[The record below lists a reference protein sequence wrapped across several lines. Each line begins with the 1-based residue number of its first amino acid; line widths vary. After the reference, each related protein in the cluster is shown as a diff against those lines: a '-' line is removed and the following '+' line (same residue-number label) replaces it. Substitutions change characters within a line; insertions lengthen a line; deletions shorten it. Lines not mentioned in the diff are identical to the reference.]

1 MASNLRQTRL
11 KTIFKAI
18 VFGERPVNSSHDAQ
32 LFLEAIR
39 CQEPPSACVEMIV
52 SHPAGLD
59 AVRNSVRSNLSE
71 SFILSHT
78 LPFLE
83 FLSDPGIKSL
93 ADGELLA
100 QLLVVIANPPTLWK
114 ALVKLF
120 NGHQLPPDRVHPF
133 AWLAL
138 ELLSLPQNAG
148 VDVLE
153 EVQAIVEDKS
163 LLKAQDHSAREL
175 GYRIEKVLQLRSSS
189 KPSVQANGPGG
200 RHDNDSDVFR
210 KIAIYPTTDEFLSN
224 QQPFYRTAFEVA
236 ESPLDRRPAIH
247 LDNQFRLLREDMLAE
262 LREDLQVAMDAKKA
276 KKPLLT
282 IGKLQPVALSLTD
295 ANPSGK
301 GPRYKPCTLMVR
313 CYHGLEFLN
322 KMEPEKLKKFLKD
335 NPTFLKHQSFGVL
348 TRGKEVIAFAFVD
361 RDRSNELLLQSPP
374 IVCLQFA
381 DPSNFK
387 RALLALKLP
396 NAQDFVRFT
405 LVNTP
410 VFAYEP
416 VLAGLQAITELPL
429 QDLLINPSGAS
440 LAFAGVPKLQTFVS
454 ALKSARSGMIL
465 GNVEAVRIEES
476 ITVDLAQLDS
486 ILHALTKPI
495 TLIQGPPGTGKS
507 FIGAQIAKHLHK
519 AGQRILVLSYT
530 NHALDQFLEDLL
542 DVGIPQQ
549 DVVRMGAK
557 AKSTLRTLPLV
568 LSEQKGGYRRTR
580 DAWTMIDLL
589 RQKAA
594 SSAQELQ
601 TAFGTYGKVNAGWAE
616 VSEFLEFLDDPHPF
630 YEALLVPTNN
640 SGWMRTGKKGK
651 RVGPDYLF
659 QRWVKGEDPGV
670 FKTQIP
676 ETSHSAWRMSL
687 PERQSHLDRWTKE
700 LIEERLATIEEL
712 ARQYNETQSRIDAQ
726 FNDADTHTMR
736 QKRVIGCT
744 TTGAAKH
751 TSLIRAAAPDV
762 ILVEEAGEILESH
775 VLTALAPS
783 VKQLILIGDHK
794 QLRPKINNYALSV
807 DQGDGFDLN
816 RSLFERL
823 IMQGAPHT
831 TLQKQHRMVPEISM
845 IPRVLTY
852 PDLLDGPKTS
862 GRPRIRGLQDHVV
875 FINHGKLEDTDKA
888 LKERRDPGAKESK
901 KNTFEAQMVL
911 ECIKF
916 FGQQGYPADKLV
928 ILTPYLGQLRVLQ
941 DLLRENQHDPALSE
955 MDKLELLRA
964 GLLSKAA
971 AKVDQKPLRVS
982 TIDNYQGEEN
992 DIVIASLTRSNK
1004 SGDIGFMSAP
1014 ERLNV
1019 LVTRA
1024 RNCLVM
1030 IGNMGTFMSSK
1041 KGGPT
1046 WRPFF
1051 ELMESRK
1058 HLYDGLPVRCEKHPD
1073 KTALLKEPIDFLM
1086 FCPDGGC
1093 TEPCDALLK
1102 CGKHK
1107 CKSRC
1112 HRVVDHSQA
1121 PCHEMIAQTCERNH
1135 KLKVSCD
1142 RQNDNCR
1149 ECVREDKEQERRMK
1163 RDLQLEED
1171 RLLREEAHRRS
1182 LQEVDDEI
1190 DHLRRVNQYLSDQQ
1204 SREQTLE
1211 QRRQELAALKDAQV
1225 RVQEQAKQQAEISRR
1240 VAEKAKRRAEQE
1252 TNAGQNADP
1261 QDPLGDL
1268 PDTAEGEWN
1277 YLKKFERA
1285 SSKPMDTLM
1294 SMIGLEEV
1302 KQKFLDIK
1310 SKVDTAVRQGISLSK
1325 ERYSCSMLGNPGTGK
1340 TTVARLY
1347 AKFLCE
1353 VGVIPGHCFKETT
1366 GAGLANI
1373 GINGC
1378 KKLIEEI
1385 LNEGGGVLF
1394 IDEAYQLTSG
1404 NNPGGGSVLDY
1415 LLAEIENLRGKVVFV
1430 LAGYN
1435 KQMESFYAHN
1445 PGLPS
1450 RFPVEMKFED
1460 YTDDE
1465 LLRIFKLK
1473 VNEKYK
1479 DAMYCEDGLH
1489 GLYCRIISRRIGYG
1503 RGKEGFGNARTVENT
1518 LDIISTRQANRIR
1531 RERKAKK
1538 PDIDDLF
1545 FTKEDLIGPE
1555 PTEALQKC
1563 QAWKKLQQ
1571 LIGLS
1576 SVKESVKSLVDSI
1589 QANYRRELAEQP
1601 LIQYSLN
1608 KVFLGN
1614 PGTGKT
1620 TVAKLYGEILVA
1632 LGMLSK
1638 GEVVVKNPSD
1648 FVGAV
1653 LGQSEQQTKGILA
1666 ASLGKVLVIDEAY
1679 GLYGGGGTPGSTS
1692 DPYKTAVIDTIVAE
1706 VQSVPGDDRCVLLL
1720 GYKDQMETMF
1730 HNVNPGLARRFPIAS
1745 GFNFEDFSDD
1755 ELQKIFD
1762 LKINQQGYQATA
1774 GAAVVAM
1781 EMLKRARNR
1790 PNFGNAGEVD
1800 ILLNDAKARHQQR
1813 LAKGKAQSETLFEP
1827 QDFDGDFDRATKS
1840 GTNVRKLF
1848 EGSVGSEEVI
1858 ALLEGY
1864 QETVRTFKS
1873 IGMDP
1878 KENIPFNF
1886 LFRGPPATG
1895 KTTTAKKMGQVF
1907 YDMGFL
1913 STAEV
1918 EECSASEMIGKYV
1931 GHTGPLVRAQLD
1943 KALGRVLFIDEA
1955 YRLADGHFA
1964 KEAIDELVDSCTKE
1978 RYNKKLIIILAGYEA
1993 DINRLMS
2000 VNSGLTSRFPEVINF
2015 RALSPEECVELLRK
2029 RLEEN
2034 HNTLKE
2040 KSIELDILGL
2050 RTPSSGFKKLLVS
2063 YFKQL
2068 SAQDNWAS
2076 ARDVQSLAKNMFNQV
2091 MRDQEGLSKGRIVLT
2106 EDIIRQELEAM
2117 VLERASR
2124 GKAAAEAATPNGF
2137 PSGMPQFFQAPP
2149 QQQQASF
2156 NTSTAKVTSFAQEQ
2170 ARVVEEVFSEEEEE
2184 EDDDD
2189 ESAPPPVEL
2198 KEQAVDTSDSRYA
2211 AKRDA
2216 GVSDTVWEQLQR
2228 DRQSEQEKEEEYRKL
2243 KEAAKKAKDA
2253 ARDKIVKKLLEE
2265 ERKRKVVE
2273 EMKKK
2278 LQMMGICPAGF
2289 AWIRQDRGYRCA
2301 GGAHFVGDEAFGK
2314 L

>member
-1 MASNLRQTRL
+1 MASNIRQTRL
-11 KTIFKAI
+11 KTVFKAM
-18 VFGERPVNSSHDAQ
+18 VFGERQVNSSHDAQ
-32 LFLEAIR
+32 LFLEAVR
-39 CQEPPSACVEMIV
+39 SQEPPSACVEMIV

-59 AVRNSVRSNLSE
+59 AIRNSVRSNLSE
-71 SFILSHT
+71 TFIVSHT

-83 FLSDPGIKSL
+83 YLSDPGIKSL
-93 ADGELLA
+93 ADGELLS

-120 NGHQLPPDRVHPF
+120 NGHQLPPDRVHTF

-138 ELLSLPQNAG
+138 ELLSLPKNAG

-153 EVQAIVEDKS
+153 EVQAIIQDKS
-163 LLKAQDHSAREL
+163 LLKSQDHAAREL
-175 GYRIEKVLQLRSSS
+175 GYRIEKVLQLRCSP
-189 KPSVQANGPGG
+189 KPSVQSNGPGG
-200 RHDNDSDVFR
+200 RHDNDSAIFR
-210 KIAIYPTTDEFLSN
+210 KIAIYPTTDEFLST
-224 QQPFYRTAFEVA
+224 QQPFYRTAYEVA

-262 LREDLQVAMDAKKA
+262 LREDLQVALDDKNAKKS
-276 KKPLLT
+276 LFT
-282 IGKLQPVALSLTD
+282 IGKLHPVDVSLME

-301 GPRYKPCTLMVR
+301 GPRYKPCTLLVR
-313 CYHGLEFLN
+313 CYHGLGFLN
-322 KMEPEKLKKFLKD
+322 KMEPEKQKKFLKD
-335 NPTFLKHQSFGVL
+335 NPTFLKHQSFGAL

-361 RDRSNELLLQSPP
+361 RDRNNELLLQSPP
-374 IVCLQFA
+374 IICLQFA
-381 DPSNFK
+381 DPSGFK

-396 NAQDFVRFT
+396 NAQDVVRFT

-440 LAFAGVPKLQTFVS
+440 LAFAGVPQLRTFVS
-454 ALKSARSGMIL
+454 ALESARSRMITE
-465 GNVEAVRIEES
+465 NKAVRIGN

-507 FIGAQIAKHLHK
+507 FIGARIAKYLHE

-542 DVGIPQQ
+542 GVGIPQH
-549 DVVRMGAK
+549 DIVRLGAK
-557 AKSTLRTLPLV
+557 AKSTLRTLPLL

-594 SSAQELQ
+594 SSAQELK
-601 TAFGTYGKVNAGWAE
+601 TAFKTYGKVHAGWAE

-630 YEALLVPTNN
+630 YEALLVPTENN
-640 SGWMRTGKKGK
+640 GGWKRMGKKGK
-651 RVGPDYLF
+651 QVGPDYLF
-659 QRWVKGEDPGV
+659 QRWVKGEDPGI
-670 FKTQIP
+670 FKMQIP
-676 ETSHSAWRMSL
+676 ETSHAVWQMPLS
-687 PERQSHLDRWTKE
+687 ERQSHLDRWTKE

-712 ARQYNETQSRIDAQ
+712 TRQYNEAQRKLDAQ
-726 FNDADTHTMR
+726 FSDADANTMR
-736 QKRVIGCT
+736 QKKVIGCT
-744 TTGAAKH
+744 TTGAAKYS
-751 TSLIRAAAPDV
+751 SLIRAAKPDV

-775 VLTALAPS
+775 VLTAMAPS

-794 QLRPKINNYALSV
+794 QLRPKINNYSLSV
-807 DQGDGFDLN
+807 EKGDGYDLN

-831 TLQKQHRMVPEISM
+831 TLQKQHRMVPEISI

-852 PDLLDGPKTS
+852 PDLLDGPNTS

-888 LKERRDPGAKESK
+888 LRERRDPGVKESK

-916 FGQQGYPADKLV
+916 FGQQGYSADKLV

-955 MDKLELLRA
+955 MDKFELLRA
-964 GLLSKAA
+964 GILSHAA
-971 AKVDQKPLRVS
+971 AKVDEKPLRVS

-992 DIVIASLTRSNK
+992 DIVIASLTRSNE

-1024 RNCLVM
+1024 RNCLVL

-1051 ELMESRK
+1051 ELMKSRN
-1058 HLYDGLPVRCEKHPD
+1058 HLYDGLPVRCEKHPE
-1073 KTALLKEPIDFLM
+1073 KTALLKEPIDFM
-1086 FCPDGGC
+1086 KFCPDGGC

-1102 CGKHK
+1102 CGMHK

-1112 HRVVDHSQA
+1112 HRVIDHSQA
-1121 PCHEMIAQTCERNH
+1121 PCHEIIIKTCERNH

-1149 ECVREDKEQERRMK
+1149 ECIREDKEQERRMK

-1171 RLLREEAHRRS
+1171 RLRKEEAYLKA
-1182 LQEVDDEI
+1182 LQEMDDEL
-1190 DHLRRVNQYLSDQQ
+1190 DHQRRLNKYLSDEQI
-1204 SREQTLE
+1204 REQTLE
-1211 QRRQELAALKDAQV
+1211 QRRQELAALKDAEV
-1225 RVQEQAKQQAEISRR
+1225 RAQEKAQQRAEITRR
-1240 VAEKAKRRAEQE
+1240 VAEKAKRRAEQN
-1252 TNAGQNADP
+1252 TNVGEKSNP
-1261 QDPLGDL
+1261 LDPLGDL
-1268 PDTAEGEWN
+1268 PDTAEGEWK
-1277 YLKKFERA
+1277 YLKEFEGA

-1310 SKVDTAVRQGISLSK
+1310 SKVDTAVRQGISLSN

-1347 AKFLCE
+1347 AEFLSD
-1353 VGVIPGHCFKETT
+1353 VGVIPGQCFKENT
-1366 GAGLANI
+1366 GAGLANL
-1373 GINGC
+1373 GVNGC
-1378 KKLIEEI
+1378 KKLVEEI

-1465 LLRIFKLK
+1465 LLRIFELK
-1473 VNEKYK
+1473 VNHKYNG
-1479 DAMYCEDGLH
+1479 AMDCEDGLQ

-1555 PTEALQKC
+1555 PAEALQKC
-1563 QAWKKLQQ
+1563 QAWQKLQQ

-1576 SVKESVKSLVDSI
+1576 SVKEAVKSLVDSI
-1589 QANYRRELAEQP
+1589 QSNYRRELAEQP
-1601 LIQYSLN
+1601 IIQYSLN

-1638 GEVVVKNPSD
+1638 GEVVIKNPSD

-1653 LGQSEQQTKGILA
+1653 LGGSEQQTKGILA

-1679 GLYGGGGTPGSTS
+1679 GLYGGGGTPGSIS
-1692 DPYKTAVIDTIVAE
+1692 DPFKTAVIDTIVAE

-1720 GYKDQMETMF
+1720 GYKDQMEAMF
-1730 HNVNPGLARRFPIAS
+1730 QNVNPGLARRFPIAS
-1745 GFNFEDFSDD
+1745 GFNFEDFSDG

-1762 LKINQQGYQATA
+1762 LKIKQQGYQATA
-1774 GAAVVAM
+1774 GATVVAM
-1781 EMLKRARNR
+1781 EMLNRARNR
-1790 PNFGNAGEVD
+1790 PNFGNAGEID
-1800 ILLNDAKARHQQR
+1800 ILLNEAKSRHQQR
-1813 LAKGKAQSETLFEP
+1813 LAKGKARSETLFEP
-1827 QDFDGDFDRATKS
+1827 QDFDEDYDRATKS
-1840 GTNVRKLF
+1840 DTNVRKLF
-1848 EGSVGSEEVI
+1848 EGSVGSEEII

-1886 LFRGPPATG
+1886 LFRGPPGTG
-1895 KTTTAKKMGQVF
+1895 KTTTARKMGQVF
-1907 YDMGFL
+1907 YGMGFL
-1913 STAEV
+1913 SATEV
-1918 EECSASEMIGKYV
+1918 VECSASEMIGKYV

-1964 KEAIDELVDSCTKE
+1964 KEAIDELVDSVTKE
-1978 RYNKKLIIILAGYEA
+1978 RYHKKLIIILAGYEA

-2015 RALSPEECVELLRK
+2015 RALSPEGCVELLRK
-2029 RLEEN
+2029 RLEED

-2040 KSIELDILGL
+2040 KSIELDLFCL
-2050 RTPSSGFKKLLVS
+2050 RTPSSRFRRVLVS

-2091 MRDQEGLSKGRIVLT
+2091 MRDGEGLTKGRIVLT
-2106 EDIIRQELEAM
+2106 EDIIKQELEAM
-2117 VLERASR
+2117 MVERASR
-2124 GKAAAEAATPNGF
+2124 AKAAAEAAAPNGL

-2149 QQQQASF
+2149 PQQQPPSF
-2156 NTSTAKVTSFAQEQ
+2156 NTSTETTTSFAQEQ
-2170 ARVVEEVFSEEEEE
+2170 ARVIEEVFSEEEE
-2184 EDDDD
+2184 DD
-2189 ESAPPPVEL
+2189 EENEPESSSVEL
-2198 KEQAVDTSDSRYA
+2198 NKQAVDTSDSRYA
-2211 AKRDA
+2211 TKRDA
-2216 GVSDTVWEQLQR
+2216 GVNDAVWEQLQR
-2228 DRQSEQEKEEEYRKL
+2228 DRQAEEEKEEEYRKL

-2253 ARDKIVKKLLEE
+2253 ARDEIVKRLLEE
-2265 ERKRKVVE
+2265 ERKRKAVE

-2289 AWIRQDRGYRCA
+2289 AWIKQASGYRCA
-2301 GGAHFVGDEAFGK
+2301 GGSHWVTDAELGMK
-2314 L
+2314 

>member
-1 MASNLRQTRL
+1 MASNIRQTRL
-11 KTIFKAI
+11 KTVFKAI
-18 VFGERPVNSSHDAQ
+18 VLGKRQVNNSHDAQ
-32 LFLEAIR
+32 IFLEAVR
-39 CQEPPSACVEMIV
+39 SQEPPSACAEMIV

-71 SFILSHT
+71 PFIVSHV

-83 FLSDPGIKSL
+83 YLSDPGIKSL

-100 QLLVVIANPPTLWK
+100 QLLVVIASPPTLWK

-120 NGHQLPPDRVHPF
+120 NDHQLPPDRVHTF

-138 ELLSLPQNAG
+138 ELVSLPQKVE

-153 EVQAIVEDKS
+153 EVRAIVEDKG
-163 LLKAQDHSAREL
+163 LLKAQDHTAREL
-175 GYRIEKVLQLRSSS
+175 GYRIEKVLQLRSSF
-189 KPSVQANGPGG
+189 KPSTQANGPGG

-210 KIAIYPTTDEFLSN
+210 NIAIYPTTDEFLST

-262 LREDLQVAMDAKKA
+262 LREDLHVAMDAKKA
-276 KKPLLT
+276 RKSSFT
-282 IGKLQPVALSLTD
+282 IGKLQPVALSLAD
-295 ANPSGK
+295 ENPHGK
-301 GPRYKPCTLMVR
+301 GPRFKPCTLLVQ

-335 NPTFLKHQSFGVL
+335 NPAFLKHQSFGAL

-361 RDRSNELLLQSPP
+361 RDRNNELLHQSPP
-374 IVCLQFA
+374 IVCLQFS

-396 NAQDFVRFT
+396 NAQEAVQFT
-405 LVNTP
+405 LVGTP

-416 VLAGLQAITELPL
+416 VLAGLQAISELPL

-440 LAFAGVPKLQTFVS
+440 LAFGGVPGLQTFVS
-454 ALKSARSGMIL
+454 ALKSARSKMITEK
-465 GNVEAVRIEES
+465 GEAVPIEKS
-476 ITVDLAQLDS
+476 VTVDLAQLDS

-507 FIGAQIAKHLHK
+507 FIGAQIAKYLHK
-519 AGQRILVLSYT
+519 AGQRILILSYT

-542 DVGIPQQ
+542 DVGIPAH
-549 DVVRMGAK
+549 DLVRMGAK
-557 AKSTLRTLPLV
+557 AKSTLRTLPLL
-568 LSEQKGGYRRTR
+568 LSKQKGGYRRTR

-589 RQKAA
+589 RAKAA

-601 TAFGTYGKVNAGWAE
+601 KAFRNYGKVHAGWTE
-616 VSEFLEFLDDPHPF
+616 LSGYLEFLDDSLPF
-630 YEALLVPTNN
+630 HEALLVPTDD
-640 SGWMRTGKKGK
+640 SGWKRMGKKGK
-651 RVGPDYLF
+651 KAGPDYLF
-659 QRWVKGEDPGV
+659 QRWVKGEDPGI
-670 FKTQIP
+670 FKTKIP
-676 ETSHSAWRMSL
+676 ETSYPVWQMPL

-712 ARQYNETQSRIDAQ
+712 TRQYNEAQSKVDAQ
-726 FNDADTHTMR
+726 FNDADAHTMR

-744 TTGAAKH
+744 TTGAAKYS
-751 TSLIRAAAPDV
+751 SLIRAATPDV

-807 DQGDGFDLN
+807 EKGDGFDLN

-845 IPRVLTY
+845 IPRALTY

-888 LKERRDPGAKESK
+888 LRERRDPGVKESK
-901 KNTFEAQMVL
+901 KNTFEAQMIL
-911 ECIKF
+911 ECIKY
-916 FGQQGYPADKLV
+916 FGQQGYSADKLV

-955 MDKLELLRA
+955 MDRLELLRA
-964 GLLSKAA
+964 GLLSQAA
-971 AKVDQKPLRVS
+971 AKVDQKALRVS

-992 DIVIASLTRSNK
+992 DIVIASLTRSNE

-1030 IGNMGTFMSSK
+1030 IGNMATFMRSK

-1051 ELMESRK
+1051 ELMQSRN
-1058 HLYDGLPVRCEKHPD
+1058 HLYDGIPVRCEKHPE
-1073 KTALLKEPIDFLM
+1073 KTALLREPIDFLK

-1102 CGKHK
+1102 CGQHK

-1121 PCHEMIAQTCERNH
+1121 PCHKIILQTCERNH

-1142 RQNDNCR
+1142 RQKDNCH
-1149 ECVREDKEQERRMK
+1149 ECIREDKEQERRMK

-1171 RLLREEAHRRS
+1171 RMRKEEAYLKK
-1182 LQEVDDEI
+1182 LQEMDDEL
-1190 DHLRRVNQYLSDQQ
+1190 DHQRRRNKYLSDEQI
-1204 SREQTLE
+1204 REQTLE
-1211 QRRQELAALKDAQV
+1211 QRRQELVALRDAETKAE
-1225 RVQEQAKQQAEISRR
+1225 EQAKQRAEITRR
-1240 VAEKAKRRAEQE
+1240 VAEKARRRSE
-1252 TNAGQNADP
+1252 QNANTATKADS
-1261 QDPLGDL
+1261 QDLLDDL
-1268 PDTAEGEWN
+1268 PETAEGEWN
-1277 YLKKFERA
+1277 YLKEFEGA
-1285 SSKPMDTLM
+1285 SSKPMDTLI
-1294 SMIGLEEV
+1294 SMIGLKEV

-1310 SKVDTAVRQGISLSK
+1310 SKVDTAIRQGISLSK
-1325 ERYSCSMLGNPGTGK
+1325 GRYSCSMLGNPGTGK

-1347 AKFLCE
+1347 AEFLSN
-1353 VGVIPGHCFKETT
+1353 VGVIPGVCFKETT
-1366 GAGLANI
+1366 GAGLANLRVD
-1373 GINGC
+1373 GC
-1378 KKLIEEI
+1378 KKLIDEI

-1450 RFPVEMKFED
+1450 RFPIEMKFED

-1465 LLRIFKLK
+1465 LLKIFELK
-1473 VNEKYK
+1473 VNQNYN
-1479 DAMYCEDGLH
+1479 DAMDCEDGLQ
-1489 GLYCRIISRRIGYG
+1489 GLYCRIISRRIGHG
-1503 RGKEGFGNARTVENT
+1503 RGKEGFGNARTVENM

-1538 PDIDDLF
+1538 LDIDDLF

-1555 PTEALQKC
+1555 PAEVLQKC
-1563 QAWKKLQQ
+1563 QAWQKLQQ

-1576 SVKESVKSLVDSI
+1576 SVKESVKSLVDSM

-1601 LIQYSLN
+1601 LIEYSLN

-1638 GEVVVKNPSD
+1638 GEVVIKNPSD
-1648 FVGAV
+1648 FVGAA

-1679 GLYGGGGTPGSTS
+1679 GLYGGGGTPGSIS

-1720 GYKDQMETMF
+1720 GYKDQMENMF
-1730 HNVNPGLARRFPIAS
+1730 QNVNPGLARRFPIAS
-1745 GFNFEDFSDD
+1745 GFNFEDFSDG

-1762 LKINQQGYQATA
+1762 LKIKQQGYQATA
-1774 GAAVVAM
+1774 GATTVAM

-1790 PNFGNAGEVD
+1790 PNFGNAGEID

-1813 LAKGKAQSETLFEP
+1813 LAKGKARSQTCFEP
-1827 QDFDGDFDRATKS
+1827 QDFDEDYDRATKS
-1840 GTNVRKLF
+1840 DTNIRKLF
-1848 EGSVGSEEVI
+1848 EGSVGSEEVVS
-1858 ALLEGY
+1858 LLEGY
-1864 QETVRTFKS
+1864 QGTVRTLKS
-1873 IGMDP
+1873 IGLDP

-1886 LFRGPPATG
+1886 LFRGPPGTG

-1918 EECSASEMIGKYV
+1918 VECSASEIIGQYI

-1955 YRLADGHFA
+1955 YRLAEGHFA
-1964 KEAIDELVDSCTKE
+1964 KEAIDELVDSCTKD

-2029 RLEEN
+2029 RLEDN
-2034 HNTLKE
+2034 YNTLRE
-2040 KSIELDILGL
+2040 RSIDLDLACL
-2050 RTPSSGFKKLLVS
+2050 RTPTPRFRRLLMS

-2068 SAQDNWAS
+2068 CAQDNWAS

-2091 MRDQEGLSKGRIVLT
+2091 MRDTQGLAMGRAVLT
-2106 EDIIRQELEAM
+2106 EDIIKQELEAM
-2117 VLERASR
+2117 IHERASR
-2124 GKAAAEAATPNGF
+2124 GKAGAEATVLNGF
-2137 PSGMPQFFQAPP
+2137 PSGMPQFFQSPP
-2149 QQQQASF
+2149 QQQQRPSF
-2156 NTSTAKVTSFAQEQ
+2156 NTSTATATSFARDQ
-2170 ARVVEEVFSEEEEE
+2170 ARVVEEVLSEEEEQ
-2184 EDDDD
+2184 EDD
-2189 ESAPPPVEL
+2189 EPTPPPFEL
-2198 KEQAVDTSDSRYA
+2198 KEQAVDMSDLRYA

-2216 GVSDTVWEQLQR
+2216 GVSDEIWEQLER
-2228 DRQSEQEKEEEYRKL
+2228 DLQAEKEQEEEYRKL
-2243 KEAAKKAKDA
+2243 KEAARRAKDA
-2253 ARDKIVKKLLEE
+2253 ARDRILKRLLEE
-2265 ERKRKVVE
+2265 ERKRKE
-2273 EMKKK
+2273 EEAIKMKLEK
-2278 LQMMGICPAGF
+2278 MGICPAGF
-2289 AWIRQDRGYRCA
+2289 HWIKQSGGYRCA
-2301 GGAHFVGDEAFGK
+2301 AGGHWMGDAELGK

>member
-1 MASNLRQTRL
+1 MASTVRQTRL

-18 VFGERPVNSSHDAQ
+18 VLGERKVNSSHDAQ
-32 LFLEAIR
+32 LFLEAVR
-39 CQEPPSACVEMIV
+39 SQEPPSACVEMIV

-83 FLSDPGIKSL
+83 FLSDPGIKSM

-100 QLLVVIANPPTLWK
+100 QLLIVIANPPTLWK
-114 ALVKLF
+114 VLVKLF
-120 NGHQLPPDRVHPF
+120 NGHQMPPDKVRTF

-138 ELLSLPQNAG
+138 ELLSLPLHAD

-153 EVQAIVEDKS
+153 EVQAIVEEKS

-175 GYRIEKVLQLRSSS
+175 GYRLEKVLQLRSSS
-189 KPSVQANGPGG
+189 KPSVQAANGPGG
-200 RHDNDSDVFR
+200 RHDNDCDVFR
-210 KIAIYPTTDEFLSN
+210 KITIYPTTDEFLSN

-262 LREDLQVAMDAKKA
+262 LRDDLQAAMDTKKT
-276 KKPLLT
+276 KKSSLT
-282 IGKLQPVALSLTD
+282 IGKLQPVALDLTD
-295 ANPSGK
+295 INPSGK
-301 GPRYKPCTLMVR
+301 GLKFKPCTLLVR
-313 CYHGLEFLN
+313 CYHGLGFLN
-322 KMEPEKLKKFLKD
+322 KMDPETLKKYLRE
-335 NPTFLKHQSFGVL
+335 NPRFLKHQSFGAL
-348 TRGKEVIAFAFVD
+348 TRGKEVIAFAFID
-361 RDRSNELLLQSPP
+361 RDRNNELLFESPP

-381 DPSNFK
+381 DPSSLK
-387 RALLALKLP
+387 RALLALKMP
-396 NAQDFVRFT
+396 NSQDVVQFT
-405 LVNTP
+405 LVDTP

-440 LAFAGVPKLQTFVS
+440 LAFAGIPKLQTFVS
-454 ALKSARSGMIL
+454 ALKSARSRMVMGE
-465 GNVEAVRIEES
+465 GEAVRIEES
-476 ITVDLAQLDS
+476 ITVDLAQLES

-507 FIGAQIAKHLHK
+507 FIGAQIAKYLHK

-542 DVGIPQQ
+542 DVKIPEQ
-549 DVVRMGAK
+549 DIVRLGAK
-557 AKSTLRTLPLV
+557 AKSTVRVVPLL

-580 DAWTMIDLL
+580 DAWGMIDLL

-601 TAFGTYGKVNAGWAE
+601 TAFKTYGKVRAGWAE

-630 YEALLVPTNN
+630 YEALLVPTEN
-640 SGWMRTGKKGK
+640 SGWTRTGKKGK
-651 RVGPDYLF
+651 QAGPDYLF
-659 QRWVKGEDPGV
+659 QRWVKGDDPGI
-670 FKTQIP
+670 FKMQIP
-676 ETSHSAWRMSL
+676 ETSHVVWQMSL
-687 PERQSHLDRWTKE
+687 PERLSHLDRWTKE
-700 LIEERLATIEEL
+700 LVEERLATIEEL
-712 ARQYNETQSRIDAQ
+712 ARQYNEAQSKVDAQ
-726 FNDADTHTMR
+726 FNDADAHTMR

-744 TTGAAKH
+744 TTGAAKYS
-751 TSLIRAAAPDV
+751 SLIRAATPDV

-807 DQGDGFDLN
+807 EKGDGYDLN

-845 IPRVLTY
+845 IPRALTY

-875 FINHGKLEDTDKA
+875 FVNHGKPEDTDKG
-888 LKERRDPGAKESK
+888 LRERRDPGAKESK

-916 FGQQGYPADKLV
+916 FGQQGYSADKIV

-971 AKVDQKPLRVS
+971 AKVDEKPLRVS

-992 DIVIASLTRSNK
+992 DIVIASLTRSNE

-1024 RNCLVM
+1024 RNCLVL
-1030 IGNMGTFMSSK
+1030 IGNMDTFMRSK

-1051 ELMESRK
+1051 ELMKSRN
-1058 HLYDGLPVRCEKHPD
+1058 HLYDGLPVRCEKHPE
-1073 KTALLKEPIDFLM
+1073 KTALLKEPIDFM
-1086 FCPDGGC
+1086 KFCPDGGC
-1093 TEPCDALLK
+1093 TEPCDAILK
-1102 CGKHK
+1102 CGMHK

-1121 PCHEMIAQTCERNH
+1121 PCHEIMVKTCERNH

-1142 RQNDNCR
+1142 RQKDNCR
-1149 ECVREDKEQERRMK
+1149 ECIKEDKEQERRIK

-1171 RLLREEAHRRS
+1171 RLRKEEAHRKS
-1182 LQEVDDEI
+1182 LQELDDEL
-1190 DHLRRVNQYLSDQQ
+1190 DHLRRINKYLSDEQV
-1204 SREQTLE
+1204 REQTLE
-1211 QRRQELAALKDAQV
+1211 QRRQEVAALKDAQI
-1225 RVQEQAKQQAEISRR
+1225 RAQEQAEKRVEITRR
-1240 VAEKAKRRAEQE
+1240 VAEKAKRRAEHN
-1252 TNAGQNADP
+1252 TNGGEKADP
-1261 QDPLGDL
+1261 QDPLSDL
-1268 PDTAEGEWN
+1268 PDTAEGEWK
-1277 YLKKFERA
+1277 YLKELEGA

-1347 AKFLCE
+1347 AEFLSD

-1366 GAGLANI
+1366 GAGLANLRVD
-1373 GINGC
+1373 GC
-1378 KKLIEEI
+1378 KKLIDEI

-1450 RFPVEMKFED
+1450 RFPVEMKFAD

-1465 LLRIFKLK
+1465 LLRIFELK
-1473 VNEKYK
+1473 VNHKYSG
-1479 DAMYCEDGLH
+1479 AMDCEDGLQ

-1545 FTKEDLIGPE
+1545 FTKEDLIGSE
-1555 PTEALQKC
+1555 PAEALQKC
-1563 QAWKKLQQ
+1563 HAWKKLQN
-1571 LIGLS
+1571 LIGLA
-1576 SVKESVKSLVDSI
+1576 SVKEAVKALVDSI
-1589 QANYRRELAEQP
+1589 QQNYKRELAEQP
-1601 LIQYSLN
+1601 PIQYSLN

-1620 TVAKLYGEILVA
+1620 TVAKLYGEILVT
-1632 LGMLSK
+1632 LGLLSK

-1648 FVGAV
+1648 FVGGA

-1666 ASLGKVLVIDEAY
+1666 ATLGKVLVIDEAY
-1679 GLYGGGGTPGSTS
+1679 GLYGGGFTS

-1720 GYKDQMETMF
+1720 GYKDQMENMF
-1730 HNVNPGLARRFPIAS
+1730 QNVNPGLARRFPIAS
-1745 GFNFEDFSDD
+1745 GFNFEDFSDE
-1755 ELQKIFD
+1755 ELRKIFD
-1762 LKINQQGYQATA
+1762 LKIKQQGYLASPKATA
-1774 GAAVVAM
+1774 VALDI
-1781 EMLKRARNR
+1781 LKRARNR
-1790 PNFGNAGEVD
+1790 PNFGNAGEID
-1800 ILLNDAKARHQQR
+1800 ILLDATKARHQR
-1813 LAKGKAQSETLFEP
+1813 RFSKGQAHSETLEP
-1827 QDFDGDFDRATKS
+1827 QDFDPDFDRAS
-1840 GTNVRKLF
+1840 RSETNIQKLF
-1848 EGSVGSEEVI
+1848 EGSVGSEDVVT
-1858 ALLEGY
+1858 LLERY

-1873 IGMDP
+1873 LDMDP

-1886 LFRGPPATG
+1886 LFRGPPGTG
-1895 KTTTAKKMGQVF
+1895 KTTTAKKMGKVF

-1918 EECSASEMIGKYV
+1918 VECSATDMIGQYV
-1931 GHTGPLVRAQLD
+1931 GQTGPKVTSLLD

-1955 YRLADGHFA
+1955 YRLADGPYA
-1964 KEAIDELVDSCTKE
+1964 KEAMDELVDSVTKD
-1978 RYNKKLIIILAGYEA
+1978 RYYKKLIIILAGYEA

-2000 VNSGLTSRFPEVINF
+2000 VNTGLTSRFPEVVNF
-2015 RALSPEECVELLRK
+2015 RALSPEECIQLLSK
-2029 RLEEN
+2029 LLEKQQDA
-2034 HNTLKE
+2034 LKS
-2040 KSIELDILGL
+2040 KGKELDLSCL
-2050 RTPSSGFKKLLVS
+2050 TNPKPAFKKSMVS
-2063 YFKQL
+2063 YFAELTMQ
-2068 SAQDNWAS
+2068 SNWAS
-2076 ARDVQSLAKNMFNQV
+2076 ARDVQSLAKNMFNRV
-2091 MRDQEGLSKGRIVLT
+2091 LRCKEGLARGCIVLT
-2106 EDIIRQELEAM
+2106 EQIIRQELEAVM
-2117 VLERASR
+2117 TERASR
-2124 GKAAAEAATPNGF
+2124 SNAAAAA
-2137 PSGMPQFFQAPP
+2137 SGAPTGLPDALQQFFQPPP
-2149 QQQQASF
+2149 QTRPPPF
-2156 NTSTAKVTSFAQEQ
+2156 NISTATSTSFAQEQ
-2170 ARVVEEVFSEEEEE
+2170 SRVVEEIFSEDEE
-2184 EDDDD
+2184 EDQ
-2189 ESAPPPVEL
+2189 EPAPAPVEMR
-2198 KEQAVDTSDSRYA
+2198 KEAADSNSKYGA
-2211 AKRDA
+2211 QRDA
-2216 GVSDTVWEQLQR
+2216 GVSDAVWEQLQR
-2228 DRQSEQEKEEEYRKL
+2228 DRKAEEEREEEYERL
-2243 KEAAKKAKDA
+2243 KEEAKKASDA
-2253 ARDKIVKKLLEE
+2253 ARDRILKKLLEE
-2265 ERKRKVVE
+2265 EARRKKEE
-2273 EMKKK
+2273 EMQMK
-2278 LQMMGICPAGF
+2278 LKIMGVCPVGYH
-2289 AWIRQDRGYRCA
+2289 WIKQSGGYRCA
-2301 GGAHFVGDEAFGK
+2301 GGSHWMSDADLGMK
-2314 L
+2314 

>member
-1 MASNLRQTRL
+1 MASNIRQTRL
-11 KTIFKAI
+11 KAVFKAI
-18 VFGERPVNSSHDAQ
+18 VFGERQVNNSHDAQ
-32 LFLEAIR
+32 LFLEAVR
-39 CQEPPSACVEMIV
+39 SQELPSACVEMIV
-52 SHPAGLD
+52 SHPPGLD

-71 SFILSHT
+71 TFIVSHT

-83 FLSDPGIKSL
+83 YLSDPGIKSL

-114 ALVKLF
+114 ALVNLF

-138 ELLSLPQNAG
+138 ELLSLPQKAE

-153 EVQAIVEDKS
+153 EVQAIIQDKS
-163 LLKAQDHSAREL
+163 LLKSEDHAAREL

-189 KPSVQANGPGG
+189 KPSMQPNGPGG
-200 RHDNDSDVFR
+200 RHDNDSDTFR
-210 KIAIYPTTDEFLSN
+210 KIAIYPTTDEFLST
-224 QQPFYRTAFEVA
+224 QQPFYRTAFEVT
-236 ESPLDRRPAIH
+236 ESPVEKRPAIH

-262 LREDLQVAMDAKKA
+262 LREDLQVAMDVKKA
-276 KKPLLT
+276 KQSLLT
-282 IGKLQPVALSLTD
+282 IGKLQPVALSLTEI
-295 ANPSGK
+295 NLSGK
-301 GPRYKPCTLMVR
+301 GPRYKPCTLLLR
-313 CYHGLEFLN
+313 CYHGLGFLN
-322 KMEPEKLKKFLKD
+322 KMTPEKLNKYLKD
-335 NPTFLKHQSFGVL
+335 NPRFLKHQSFGAL
-348 TRGKEVIAFAFVD
+348 TRGKEVIAFAFID
-361 RDRSNELLLQSPP
+361 RDRNNELLRQTPP
-374 IVCLQFA
+374 AVCLQFT
-381 DPSNFK
+381 DPSSFK

-396 NAQDFVRFT
+396 NAQDVVQFK
-405 LVNTP
+405 LVDTP

-416 VLAGLQAITELPL
+416 VLAGLQAIAELPL
-429 QDLLINPSGAS
+429 QDLLINPSGTS
-440 LAFAGVPKLQTFVS
+440 SAFVGLPQLQPLVS
-454 ALKSARSGMIL
+454 ALQSARSKM
-465 GNVEAVRIEES
+465 VTEKAEAVCIGKS

-507 FIGAQIAKHLHK
+507 FIGAQIARYLHK

-542 DVGIPQQ
+542 NVGIPQH
-549 DVVRMGAK
+549 DLVRLGAK
-557 AKSTLRTLPLV
+557 AKSTLRTVPLL
-568 LSEQKGGYRRTR
+568 LSEQKGGYRRTS

-601 TAFGTYGKVNAGWAE
+601 KAFRTYGKAHTGWAE
-616 VSEFLEFLDDPHPF
+616 VSEFLEFLDHPLPF
-630 YEALLVPTNN
+630 YKALLVPTDSN
-640 SGWMRTGKKGK
+640 GWKHTGKKGK
-651 RVGPDYLF
+651 QAGPDYLF
-659 QRWVKGEDPGV
+659 QRWVKGEDAGI
-670 FKTQIP
+670 FKKQIS
-676 ETSHSAWRMSL
+676 ENSHAVWKMPR
-687 PERQSHLDRWTKE
+687 PERQSHLDRWAEE
-700 LIEERLATIEEL
+700 LNEERLETIEEL
-712 ARQYNETQSRIDAQ
+712 ARQYNEVQSKLDAQ
-726 FNDADTHTMR
+726 FSDADANTMR
-736 QKRVIGCT
+736 QKKVIGCT
-744 TTGAAKH
+744 TTGAAKYS
-751 TSLIRAAAPDV
+751 SLIRAAAPDV

-794 QLRPKINNYALSV
+794 QLRPKINNYSLSV
-807 DQGDGFDLN
+807 EKGDGYDLN

-831 TLQKQHRMVPEISM
+831 TLQKQHRMVPEISI

-862 GRPRIRGLQDHVV
+862 DRPRIRGLQDHVV
-875 FINHGKLEDTDKA
+875 FINHGKLEDTDKV
-888 LKERRDPGAKESK
+888 LRERHEPGVKESK
-901 KNTFEAQMVL
+901 KNTFEATMVL

-916 FGQQGYPADKLV
+916 FGQQGYSADKLV
-928 ILTPYLGQLRVLQ
+928 ILTPYLGQLRVIQ

-971 AKVDQKPLRVS
+971 AKVDEKPLRVS
-982 TIDNYQGEEN
+982 TIVDNYQGEEN
-992 DIVIASLTRSNK
+992 DIVIASLTRSNE

-1024 RNCLVM
+1024 RNCLVL

-1051 ELMESRK
+1051 ELMKSHN
-1058 HLYDGLPVRCEKHPD
+1058 HLYDGLPVRCEKHPE
-1073 KTALLKEPIDFLM
+1073 KTALLKEPIDFM
-1086 FCPDGGC
+1086 KFCPDGGC
-1093 TEPCDALLK
+1093 TEPCDVLLK
-1102 CGKHK
+1102 CGMHK

-1112 HRVVDHSQA
+1112 HRVIDHSQA
-1121 PCHEMIAQTCERNH
+1121 PCHEILVKTCERNH

-1149 ECVREDKEQERRMK
+1149 DCIREDKEQERRIK

-1171 RLLREEAHRRS
+1171 RVRKEEAYVKE
-1182 LQEVDDEI
+1182 LQEMDDEL
-1190 DHLRRVNQYLSDQQ
+1190 DHQRRRNKYLSDEQI
-1204 SREQTLE
+1204 REQTLE
-1211 QRRQELAALKDAQV
+1211 QRRQELAGSQGC
-1225 RVQEQAKQQAEISRR
+1225 R
-1240 VAEKAKRRAEQE
+1240 
-1252 TNAGQNADP
+1252 
-1261 QDPLGDL
+1261 
-1268 PDTAEGEWN
+1268 DTCTGT
-1277 YLKKFERA
+1277 R
-1285 SSKPMDTLM
+1285 
-1294 SMIGLEEV
+1294 LEEV

-1347 AKFLCE
+1347 AEFLSD
-1353 VGVIPGHCFKETT
+1353 VGVIPGQCFKETT
-1366 GAGLANI
+1366 GAGLANLSV
-1373 GINGC
+1373 NGC
-1378 KKLIEEI
+1378 KKVIEEI

-1465 LLRIFKLK
+1465 LLRIFELK
-1473 VNEKYK
+1473 VNSKYN
-1479 DAMYCEDGLH
+1479 DAMDCEDGLQ

-1555 PTEALQKC
+1555 PAEALQKC
-1563 QAWKKLQQ
+1563 EAWKKLQQ

-1576 SVKESVKSLVDSI
+1576 SVKEAVRSLVDSI
-1589 QANYRRELAEQP
+1589 QSNYRRELAEQP

-1638 GEVVVKNPSD
+1638 GE
-1648 FVGAV
+1648 
-1653 LGQSEQQTKGILA
+1653 GILA

-1692 DPYKTAVIDTIVAE
+1692 DPFKTAVIDTIVAE

-1720 GYKDQMETMF
+1720 GYKEQMETMF
-1730 HNVNPGLARRFPIAS
+1730 QNVNPGLARRFPIAS
-1745 GFNFEDFSDD
+1745 GFYFEDFSDD
-1755 ELQKIFD
+1755 EIQKIFD
-1762 LKINQQGYQATA
+1762 LKIKQQGYQATA
-1774 GAAVVAM
+1774 GATVVAM
-1781 EMLKRARNR
+1781 EMLNRARNR
-1790 PNFGNAGEVD
+1790 PNFGNAGEID
-1800 ILLNDAKARHQQR
+1800 ILLNDAKGRHQQR
-1813 LAKGKAQSETLFEP
+1813 LAKGKARSQTLFEP
-1827 QDFDGDFDRATKS
+1827 QDFDEDYDRATKS
-1840 GTNVRKLF
+1840 DTNVRRLF

-1858 ALLEGY
+1858 TLLEGY

-1878 KENIPFNF
+1878 KENIPFTF
-1886 LFRGPPATG
+1886 LFRGPPGTG
-1895 KTTTAKKMGQVF
+1895 KTTTARKMGQVF

-1913 STAEV
+1913 SAPEV
-1918 EECSASEMIGKYV
+1918 VECSASEMIGKYV

-1964 KEAIDELVDSCTKE
+1964 KEAIDELVDSVTKE
-1978 RYNKKLIIILAGYEA
+1978 RYHKKLIIILAGYET

-2000 VNSGLTSRFPEVINF
+2000 VNSGLTSRFPEVVNF
-2015 RALSPEECVELLRK
+2015 RALSPEGCFELLRK

-2040 KSIELDILGL
+2040 RSIKLDLFCL
-2050 RTPSSGFKKLLVS
+2050 RAPSSRFRRVLVS

-2091 MRDQEGLSKGRIVLT
+2091 MRDHEGLTKGRVTLT
-2106 EDIIRQELEAM
+2106 EDIVKQELEAM
-2117 VLERASR
+2117 LLERASR
-2124 GKAAAEAATPNGF
+2124 GKAAAEAAAPNGF
-2137 PSGMPQFFQAPP
+2137 AGGMPQFFQAPP
-2149 QQQQASF
+2149 QQQPPSF
-2156 NTSTAKVTSFAQEQ
+2156 NTSTATATSFAQGK
-2170 ARVVEEVFSEEEEE
+2170 ARVVEEVFSD
-2184 EDDDD
+2184 EDED
-2189 ESAPPPVEL
+2189 EADEPASPLSEL
-2198 KEQAVDTSDSRYA
+2198 NEKAIDTSDSRYVGQ
-2211 AKRDA
+2211 RDA
-2216 GVSDTVWEQLQR
+2216 GVSDAVWEQLQR
-2228 DRQSEQEKEEEYRKL
+2228 DRQAEEEKEEEYRKL
-2243 KEAAKKAKDA
+2243 KEAAKKATDA

-2265 ERKRKVVE
+2265 ERKRKAVE

-2278 LQMMGICPAGF
+2278 LHMMGICPAGF
-2289 AWIRQDRGYRCA
+2289 AWIRQDGGYRCTA
-2301 GGAHFVGDEAFGK
+2301 GGHFVAMRRWK
-2314 L
+2314 M